1 MYTRVVLVLVLV
13 MVASTVTWA
22 ATWTGG
28 MLYSRF
34 GVTLETEEYDMDPG
48 SGTALINRFIN
59 SWTPSP
65 DPNAAAGVE
74 RAFVVDDFYGY
85 PNSTALNLDDTYTY
99 EGGQTDGNTSNEP
112 ASYTKPAGGEVFDTE
127 AIYMTNDERA
137 LYIAIITSTPPPP
150 GVPTPFG
157 TVMTG
162 DLAIHTQSDPLVHS
176 GEYAYGLNLNMA
188 DTGED
193 AYDDTEDTIG
203 TGLYKTDYDGPG
215 DLDDDWYVGNLSLS
229 ATAGNEET
237 NFYGQGLDGSKFVGD
252 SGDGI
257 VVNYLNTGLLEGY
270 ETGTTDPYAS
280 TWEVN
285 IIIPLALL
293 PEYQNLE
300 YGESR
305 TIGVSFIPGC
315 RNDGNSST
323 ANIRLDYE
331 YHDVPEPGTFV
342 LLGLGLAGIAW
353 WKRRRK
359 TEASE

>member
-1 MYTRVVLVLVLV
+1 MR
-13 MVASTVTWA
+13 
-22 ATWTGG
+22 
-28 MLYSRF
+28 R
-34 GVTLETEEYDMDPG
+34 P
-48 SGTALINRFIN
+48 
-59 SWTPSP
+59 
-65 DPNAAAGVE
+65 
-74 RAFVVDDFYGY
+74 
-85 PNSTALNLDDTYTY
+85 
-99 EGGQTDGNTSNEP
+99 
-112 ASYTKPAGGEVFDTE
+112 
-127 AIYMTNDERA
+127 
-137 LYIAIITSTPPPP
+137 TST
-150 GVPTPFG
+150 
-157 TVMTG
+157 
-162 DLAIHTQSDPLVHS
+162 
-176 GEYAYGLNLNMA
+176 
-188 DTGED
+188 
-193 AYDDTEDTIG
+193 
-203 TGLYKTDYDGPG
+203 
-215 DLDDDWYVGNLSLS
+215 
-229 ATAGNEET
+229 
-237 NFYGQGLDGSKFVGD
+237 FYGQGLSPSKFVGD
-252 SGDGI
+252 SANGI
-257 VVNYLNTGLLEGY
+257 VVKYLNTGLLEGY

>member
-59 SWTPSP
+59 SWTPSA

-237 NFYGQGLDGSKFVGD
+237 NFYLLRPGPEPQQVRRGQRQWDRGEVPEHRAAGRLRDRHHRPVRLHLGSQHYHPVGAAA
-252 SGDGI
+252 G
-257 VVNYLNTGLLEGY
+257 
-270 ETGTTDPYAS
+270 
-280 TWEVN
+280 
-285 IIIPLALL
+285 
-293 PEYQNLE
+293 
-300 YGESR
+300 
-305 TIGVSFIPGC
+305 
-315 RNDGNSST
+315 
-323 ANIRLDYE
+323 
-331 YHDVPEPGTFV
+331 VPEPGV
-342 LLGLGLAGIAW
+342 WGEPND
-353 WKRRRK
+353 RRLVHSRVPQ
-359 TEASE
+359 